1 MKKQLFRS
9 ILRCAL
15 ILTLLLP
22 AWLAWDIRPA
32 EGFGGIIDVTRLDDP
47 TPNGCSVD
55 GCSLREAIILAN
67 EDSGEDAIFLIAGE
81 YYIEQPGADDN
92 ALVGDLDI
100 LYPLQLIG
108 PGKDTTT
115 IYSFNFD
122 RVFSL
127 INAGVVSMSGITI
140 YAAYQPNKDGG
151 GIHCVSSTLNLNN
164 MKITN
169 FDSSGNSGGAIFNQ
183 SCTVTLNRVNITENL
198 ARYGGGLYAIN
209 STITINQS
217 YIDRN
222 FAIFDG
228 GGVRTENS
236 SLTIDSSLID
246 SNIAL
251 NNGGGIFSSST
262 PLPRSASM
270 IIDHQENERGDGGV
284 IPAIDGVMLKISN
297 STISGNK
304 ADLSGGGIVTNMMA
318 LIEHSTISSNLA
330 DNDSDDLETGTGGGL
345 YAYGGATVS
354 VGHSILANNDLRSTS
369 IQNDCD
375 QNASIVTSLGYNL
388 VESPDPCAF
397 NLTGD
402 ILAQDPN
409 LGPLQANGGPTNT
422 HALLPGSPAIDAG
435 NPGLTRPPVAIP
447 LNDQRGVGF
456 PRVVNGRIDIGAFE
470 SWVWT
475 FLPVVFR

>member
-22 AWLAWDIRPA
+22 AWLAWDIRSA

-169 FDSSGNSGGAIFNQ
+169 FESSGNSGGAIFNQ
-183 SCTVTLNRVNITENL
+183 SCTVTLNKVNITENL
-198 ARYGGGLYAIN
+198 ARYGGGL
-209 STITINQS
+209 
-217 YIDRN
+217 
-222 FAIFDG
+222 
-228 GGVRTENS
+228 
-236 SLTIDSSLID
+236 
-246 SNIAL
+246 
-251 NNGGGIFSSST
+251 
-262 PLPRSASM
+262 
-270 IIDHQENERGDGGV
+270 
-284 IPAIDGVMLKISN
+284 
-297 STISGNK
+297 
-304 ADLSGGGIVTNMMA
+304 
-318 LIEHSTISSNLA
+318 
-330 DNDSDDLETGTGGGL
+330 
-345 YAYGGATVS
+345 
-354 VGHSILANNDLRSTS
+354 
-369 IQNDCD
+369 
-375 QNASIVTSLGYNL
+375 
-388 VESPDPCAF
+388 
-397 NLTGD
+397 
-402 ILAQDPN
+402 
-409 LGPLQANGGPTNT
+409 
-422 HALLPGSPAIDAG
+422 
-435 NPGLTRPPVAIP
+435 
-447 LNDQRGVGF
+447 
-456 PRVVNGRIDIGAFE
+456 
-470 SWVWT
+470 
-475 FLPVVFR
+475 